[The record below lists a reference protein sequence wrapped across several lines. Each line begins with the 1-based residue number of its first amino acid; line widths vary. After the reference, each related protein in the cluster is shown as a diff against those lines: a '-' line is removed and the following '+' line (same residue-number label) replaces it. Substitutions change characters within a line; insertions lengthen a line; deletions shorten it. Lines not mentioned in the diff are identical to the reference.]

1 MTMASTT
8 IAIIGASGTNASPW
22 TDAFLAAGWKVRNL
36 VRDPGRLPPRTNRT
50 VATLDLGDRRSYEP
64 ALAGVDVLGLVTP
77 AAPQQA
83 ERETGLIEAAGRS
96 GVAGIIRVSVMGAEL
111 PQPISPFARWAA
123 EIDAA
128 LSRSNIP
135 HVLLRANGYMQN
147 LLRQRASIEAG
158 HYVQPT
164 EETAASYLDVRD
176 IADVAVAAANGS
188 FDGKVLTL
196 TGPEALSGAQIA
208 AVLSEA
214 VGRPVRFVS
223 PDLERF
229 GVELIQNGVPRW
241 RVDALVEVHSNILA
255 GRGSHLSAVSPDVLA
270 ATGRPPRVLRE
281 FAEHA
286 FNLRSVA

>member
-1 MTMASTT
+1 MVST
-8 IAIIGASGTNASPW
+8 IAIIGASGTNAAPW

-36 VRDPGRLPPRTNRT
+36 IRDPERVAPRTNRT
-50 VATLDLGDRRSYEP
+50 AAALDLDDRRSYEP

-83 ERETGLIEAAGRS
+83 AREIGLIEAAGRS
-96 GVAGIIRVSVMGAEL
+96 GVARIIRVSVMGAEL
-111 PQPISPFARWAA
+111 AQPISPFARWSA

-147 LLRQRASIEAG
+147 LLRQRGSIEAG
-158 HYVQPT
+158 LYVQPT
-164 EETAASYLDVRD
+164 GETAASYLDVRD

-188 FDGKVLTL
+188 FDGEVLTL
-196 TGPEALSGAQIA
+196 TGPEALTGAQVA
-208 AVLSEA
+208 AVLSQA

-223 PDLERF
+223 PDLDWF
-229 GVELIQNGVPRW
+229 GAELIQNGVPKW
-241 RVDALVEVHSNILA
+241 RVDALVEVHANILA

-270 ATGRPPRVLRE
+270 ETGRPPRALRQ

-286 FNLRSVA
+286 FSLRSVA